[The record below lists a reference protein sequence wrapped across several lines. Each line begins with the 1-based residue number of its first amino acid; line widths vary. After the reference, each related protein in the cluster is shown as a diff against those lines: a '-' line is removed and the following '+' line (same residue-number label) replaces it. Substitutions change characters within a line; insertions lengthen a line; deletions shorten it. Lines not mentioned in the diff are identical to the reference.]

1 MEDPLRKLALADGRY
16 SPDAFR
22 FLLEGLEE
30 AIAHTGRAEKEGPE
44 RHVTGREVLVGLV
57 ARGRRTFGPL
67 GGRVWRSWGVHAAI
81 DWGRIVFLMVDNG
94 MLNRRESDSIEDFR
108 ADLDFDAE
116 FVEAYE
122 LELPETL

>member
-1 MEDPLRKLALADGRY
+1 MEDPLRKLALADGRFA
-16 SPDAFR
+16 PEAFR

-30 AIAHTGRAEKEGPE
+30 AIAHTGRSEKEGTE

-57 ARGRRTFGPL
+57 ERGRRTFGPL
-67 GGRVWRSWGVHAAI
+67 GAQVWRSWGVNAAI

-94 MLNRRESDSIEDFR
+94 MLNRRESDSIEDFSS
-108 ADLDFDAE
+108 DLDFETE

-122 LELPETL
+122 LELPESL